1 MRKRLSR
8 IHIVLIV
15 IVVAIVIVVL
25 FVNLLGNKLFT
36 APALDSG
43 GFKEGDKVEPEPH
56 VSCPL
61 DEIKCKEGIVK
72 VVERKDYYGGYLLV
86 DLSKAFDAY
95 SEELKTKC
103 DALKT
108 KANEAVD
115 ECIKGSKEKCEILGC
130 VPRDLGSDEGICEA
144 VSCIHLNCIGLDLL
158 INEYKKNSDGSC
170 TIIRKSYGGCSPKTP
185 SEIKCTV
192 SDGEPEESFSCLE
205 TLEDSQP
212 VA

>member
-43 GFKEGDKVEPEPH
+43 GFKEGDKVEPEPP

-61 DEIKCKEGIVK
+61 DEIKCKAGIVK

-144 VSCIHLNCIGLDLL
+144 VSCIHLNCVGRTLSID
-158 INEYKKNSDGSC
+158 EYKKIGESWNKVGKLDGDC
-170 TIIRKSYGGCSPKTP
+170 TPGIP

-192 SDGEPEESFSCLE
+192 SDGEPEESFSCLGI
-205 TLEDSQP
+205 LEDSQP
-212 VA
+212 IA